1 MAFNTKTF
9 SKLLGAMLDSIAV
22 YFPNVDTR
30 EGSMVYNAC
39 ASAAMEL
46 AIGYV
51 DLNYFADNSFV
62 PTASRGYKL
71 LGCQDVGINVSVF
84 NATAGV
90 FKGSFN
96 VEVPISSRWNCGNYN
111 FKVTELIGQ
120 NELYEYQMVCET
132 TGTLP
137 NTTIGELT
145 PITDIPS
152 GLETAVITECLILGE
167 DEASN
172 DAITEYYLN
181 HVNGTTNDGNVAQ
194 YQKWCSDYNGIGNHK
209 IIGLWNGANTVKVSI
224 LDTSNRAASETL
236 VKEFQEYLD
245 PLTAELN
252 DNTAAGNYPQGRGMG
267 NGKAPIGAIVTVN
280 TATERVISVTATVKL
295 ASGYTEPVGLDDALV
310 TYFSQLAY
318 NNTFVNYLSVG
329 AVILACA
336 SVDSV
341 NNLLVNGS
349 TADIELGL
357 EEIPILGTTSWS
369 VAK

>member
-39 ASAAMEL
+39 ASAAMEM

-90 FKGSFN
+90 FKGEFN
-96 VEVPISSRWNCGNYN
+96 VEVPIGSRWNCGNYN
-111 FKVTELIGQ
+111 FEVIEFIGH

-137 NTTIGELT
+137 NTTLGDLT

-152 GLETAVITECLILGE
+152 GLEVAILTECLILGE

-172 DAITEYYLN
+172 DDITEYYLN
-181 HVNGTTNDGNVAQ
+181 HVSGTAYDGNVAQ
-194 YQKWCSDYNGIGNHK
+194 YEKWCSDYNGIGNHK
-209 IIGLWNGANTVKVSI
+209 VTGLWNGANTVKVSI
-224 LDTSNRAASETL
+224 LDINNRAASETL
-236 VKEFQEYLD
+236 IQEFQEYLD

-252 DNTAAGNYPQGRGMG
+252 DDPTAENYPQGRGMG
-267 NGKAPIGAIVTVN
+267 NGKAPIGAIVTVG
-280 TATERVISVTATVKL
+280 TATEKEITVSATLTLANGYSTA
-295 ASGYTEPVGLDDALV
+295 VGVDDAL
-310 TYFSQLAY
+310 TKYFSELAY
-318 NNTFVNYLSVG
+318 NNNYVNYMSVG
-329 AVILACA
+329 SVILSCA
-336 SVDSV
+336 SVDS
-341 NNLLVNGS
+341 LTGLQINGG
-349 TADIELGL
+349 TADIELGS
-357 EEIPILGTTSWS
+357 EEIPILGATSWS
-369 VAK
+369 VKE